1 MRGLSDKEMMLIDF
15 NKLEND
21 IKSLKMAKNTLLKEQ
36 DSQITK
42 NSKLVEEEIKLTE
55 VIKTKTNEANETA
68 KAIIEKAKSIEKGI
82 NKKNS
87 EATTKLGEALEFE
100 RKAKDLIKSNEGLE
114 KSLKADKLRVKEL
127 EKKLN
132 TAKTLLIETL
142 GG

>member
-1 MRGLSDKEMMLIDF
+1 MRGLTDKETMLLDF
-15 NKLEND
+15 DKLEKD
-21 IKSLKMAKNTLLKEQ
+21 IKSLKIAKNALLKEQ
-36 DSQITK
+36 DAQITK

-55 VIKTKTNEANETA
+55 VIKAKTNEANETA

-114 KSLKADKLRVKEL
+114 KSLKADKLRVEEL
-127 EKKLN
+127 EKKLS
-132 TAKTLLIETL
+132 TAKALLIETL